1 MPSTA
6 KDARESKRFRS
17 PRAAHPSPRPSP
29 GVRGEGVNAFNLSRL
44 RKQLKPFKLHW
55 FPRLRST
62 NDHAAE
68 LRRRGALFAPAVVLT
83 GRQTAGRGRGTNAW
97 WSGGGSIT
105 VTFVFPVEEHLSP
118 HQVPLLAGLAVR
130 DAAAELAGDDR
141 VSLKWPN
148 DVMFRGKKL
157 AGLLCERVNKA
168 DLIGVGL
175 NVNLDVKKTP
185 AALRQRITSLAAV
198 AGREIDMNNALAG
211 VAAHLHRAM
220 SRRGDR
226 LFAETLNRYDEHH
239 ALVGRKVS
247 VVEAG
252 TGTLLSGKC
261 AGLDS
266 NGRLLLRSGK
276 KAHAVLAGQVR
287 MH

>member
-1 MPSTA
+1 MKPTSFDLA
-6 KDARESKRFRS
+6 
-17 PRAAHPSPRPSP
+17 
-29 GVRGEGVNAFNLSRL
+29 RL
-44 RKQLKPFKLHW
+44 RAGLKPFKLHW

-68 LRRRGALFAPAVVLT
+68 LRRRGTLFAPAVVLT
-83 GRQTAGRGRGTNAW
+83 GRQIAGRGRGNNAW
-97 WSGGGSIT
+97 WSSGGSIT

-130 DAAAELAGDDR
+130 DAAAELSGDAG
-141 VSLKWPN
+141 VALKWPN
-148 DVMFRGKKL
+148 DVLHDGKKL
-157 AGLLCERVNKA
+157 AGLLCERVRKA
-168 DLIGVGL
+168 DLIGVGV
-175 NVNLDVKKTP
+175 NVNNDPRHAP
-185 AALRQRITSLAAV
+185 AALRGQITSIAAI
-198 AGREIDMNNALAG
+198 AGGRIDITDALIAL
-211 VAAHLHRAM
+211 AAHLHRAM

-226 LFAETLNRYDEHH
+226 LFVETLNRYDAHH

-252 TGTLLSGKC
+252 SGRVVSGRC

-266 NGRLLLRSGK
+266 SGRLVLRNGK
-276 KAHAVLAGQVR
+276 KTHPVIAGQVR

>member
-1 MPSTA
+1 MKPNT
-6 KDARESKRFRS
+6 
-17 PRAAHPSPRPSP
+17 
-29 GVRGEGVNAFNLSRL
+29 FNLARL
-44 RKQLKPFKLHW
+44 RQDLKPFKLHW

-62 NDHAAE
+62 NDHAAA

-83 GRQTAGRGRGTNAW
+83 GRQVAGRGRGSHSW
-97 WSGGGSIT
+97 WSAGGSIT

-130 DAAAELAGDDR
+130 DAAAEIAANAD
-141 VSLKWPN
+141 VALKWPN
-148 DVMFRGKKL
+148 DVLFDGRKL
-157 AGLLCERVNKA
+157 AGLLCERVSKA

-175 NVNLDVKKTP
+175 NVNVDPKQAP
-185 AALRQRITSLAAV
+185 APLRGQITSLAAV
-198 AGREIDMNNALAG
+198 AGRTIDINEALIALAS
-211 VAAHLHRAM
+211 HLHRAM

-226 LFAETLNRYDEHH
+226 LFVETLNRYDAHH

-252 TGTLLSGKC
+252 SGRVVSGRC
-261 AGLDS
+261 TGLDS
-266 NGRLLLRSGK
+266 SGRLVLRDGK
-276 KAHAVLAGQVR
+276 KTHPVIAGQVR

>member
-1 MPSTA
+1 VKANT
-6 KDARESKRFRS
+6 
-17 PRAAHPSPRPSP
+17 
-29 GVRGEGVNAFNLSRL
+29 FNLARL
-44 RKQLKPFKLHW
+44 RRDLKPFKLHW

-68 LRRRGALFAPAVVLT
+68 LRRRGELYAPAVVLT
-83 GRQTAGRGRGTNAW
+83 GRQIAGRGRGSNSW
-97 WSGGGSIT
+97 WSSGGSIT

-130 DAAAELAGDDR
+130 DAAAEIVGDVG

-148 DVMFRGKKL
+148 DVLYGGKKL
-157 AGLLCERVNKA
+157 AGLLCERVSKA
-168 DLIGVGL
+168 DLIGVGV
-175 NVNLDVKKTP
+175 NVNNDPLKAP
-185 AALRQRITSLAAV
+185 AALRGQITSLAAI
-198 AGREIDMNNALAG
+198 AGRAIDINETLIALAR
-211 VAAHLHRAM
+211 HLHRAM

-226 LFAETLNRYDEHH
+226 LFVETLNRYDEHH

-252 TGTLLSGKC
+252 SGRVVSGRC

-266 NGRLLLRSGK
+266 NGRLVLRNGRK
-276 KAHAVLAGQVR
+276 THPVIAGQVR

>member
-1 MPSTA
+1 MSNGSFHLET
-6 KDARESKRFRS
+6 
-17 PRAAHPSPRPSP
+17 
-29 GVRGEGVNAFNLSRL
+29 L
-44 RKQLKPFKLHW
+44 RRRLKPFKLHW

-68 LRRRGALFAPAVVLT
+68 LRRRGELYAPAVVLT
-83 GRQTAGRGRGTNAW
+83 GRQIAGRGRGSNSW
-97 WSGGGSIT
+97 WSSGGSIT
-105 VTFVFPVEEHLSP
+105 ATFVFPVEEHLSP

-130 DAAAELAGDDR
+130 DAAAELAGNAG

-148 DVMFRGKKL
+148 DVLHHGKKL
-157 AGLLCERVNKA
+157 AGLLCERVSKA
-168 DLIGVGL
+168 DLIGVGV
-175 NVNLDVKKTP
+175 NVNNDANAAP
-185 AALRQRITSLAAV
+185 AALRGQITSLAAIT
-198 AGREIDMNNALAG
+198 GGPIDINDALIAL
-211 VAAHLHRAM
+211 AAHLHRAM

-226 LFAETLNRYDEHH
+226 LFVETLNRYDEHH

-252 TGTLLSGKC
+252 SGRVVSGRC

-266 NGRLLLRSGK
+266 SGRLVLRNGK
-276 KAHAVLAGQVR
+276 KSHPVIAGQVR